1 MKKILILLLCIFF
14 ITICSCNEAKK
25 EEPNVNIN
33 TTYDNNTNIKNIP
46 SAKIQLKKGDS
57 FNGNINIK
65 NTIYNTV
72 LFQKI
77 DFSQTVDLNFTMN
90 VLNATN
96 SKFDIEVTFKD
107 CIINS
112 VLKEID
118 TPEIINPFKTLTGFA
133 ESLNGKSFTLET
145 NRNGKVLNIS
155 DWTIDRKYTSDPDA
169 LNEINKYFSKDSLAM
184 IFEKITYTGPES
196 ISKDNSW
203 DYLFSLNS
211 SIIPIQSR
219 CTYNCV
225 DINDY
230 YYVIDVENSQN
241 SVAVSSNKIIFPQI
255 NGNAKIKDY
264 TKGSLLISKNKGI
277 LKRGEFLIDCDA
289 DIRDLTLLNLKFPV
303 SVNLTPLT
311 IVKIELN
318 IPLI

>member
-1 MKKILILLLCIFF
+1 MKKILTLLLCIFF

-25 EEPNVNIN
+25 EEPNDIIN
-33 TTYDNNTNIKNIP
+33 TTYDNNTTIKNTP
-46 SAKIQLKKGDS
+46 NSKIQLKKNDT
-57 FNGNINIK
+57 FNGNINII

-77 DFSQTVDLNFTMN
+77 DFTQTVDLNFTMN
-90 VLNATN
+90 VANATD
-96 SKFDIEVTFKD
+96 SKFNIEVIFKD

-112 VLKEID
+112 TLKDIN
-118 TPEIINPFKTLTGFA
+118 TPEITDPFETLTKFA
-133 ESLNGKSFTLET
+133 EDLNGKSFILET
-145 NRNGKVLNIS
+145 DRNGRVLNIE
-155 DWTIDRKYTSDPDA
+155 DWTIDKKYTSDPDA
-169 LNEINKYFSKDSLAM
+169 FNEINKYFSKSSLAM
-184 IFEKITYTGPES
+184 IFEKITYTGPEA
-196 ISKDNSW
+196 INKDNSW

-211 SIIPIQSR
+211 STIPIQSK
-219 CTYNCV
+219 CTYNCI

-230 YYVIDVENSQN
+230 YYVIDVENTQTS
-241 SVAVSSNKIIFPQI
+241 AVSSNKIVFPQI
-255 NGNAKIKDY
+255 YGNAKIKDN

-277 LKRGEFLIDCDA
+277 LKKAEFTIDCDA
-289 DIRDLTLLNLKFPV
+289 NIRDLVLLNLKFPT